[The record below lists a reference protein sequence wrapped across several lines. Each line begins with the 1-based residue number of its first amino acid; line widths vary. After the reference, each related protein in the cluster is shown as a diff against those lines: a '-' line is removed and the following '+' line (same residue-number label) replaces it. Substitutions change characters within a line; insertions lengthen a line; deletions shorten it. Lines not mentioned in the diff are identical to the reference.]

1 MDKARNMPVRGLTK
15 TILSLNLQKKHPMGK
30 KAFVILMILF
40 AAATG
45 CNRYEKTMERAKL
58 LYEQG
63 VVLRSQQLSEQATQC
78 FMQALELTRQCEAT
92 PEKQALEGQLYDNLG
107 SMFFKHNIFDEAF
120 AAHKKALLCFAA
132 VGDTAAMITA
142 WRNSGRDASA
152 MKNYEEVKRCFDT
165 AFSLANLTDNQDM
178 LGDLCLEMGRDY
190 YMPIKSYDTAIVLV
204 NRAMGARLTGND
216 LDIANMTLGIL
227 YYHKRDYE
235 TAKAHLNDAL
245 RSDRA
250 GLKMSAYQTLY
261 AIAYNEH
268 DYKKAMEYQDLFTKN
283 MMLSDEEHN
292 SDAIR
297 QLKADFDLRK
307 HEADLAAQQRQRR
320 TRHWLEAAVALI
332 ALLVVALVVSRRMA
346 ANRLEL
352 EQLKNKQQHDQSRIR
367 QLVAEMEEL
376 VQANDELPHSN
387 DPQQPIDTEA
397 VMQLL
402 QHNKVYTTAME
413 LSEKVTADSFGF
425 ELGNSDWDDFV
436 SLTDMAFYGFTQRL
450 ARQFPKLGK
459 WDMRICC
466 LSKNG
471 FSNQV
476 VSILLDTQLDSYY
489 RRKTRI
495 KHEKMNLGSDDRS
508 FEEIINDI

>member
-1 MDKARNMPVRGLTK
+1 MDKAAIYPFRVLTK
-15 TILSLNLQKKHPMGK
+15 SIIILNLQKKHPMVK
-30 KAFVILMILF
+30 KAFVILMIMF
-40 AAATG
+40 AATTG
-45 CNRYEKTMERAKL
+45 CNRYEKTMDKAKL

-63 VVLRSQQLSEQATQC
+63 VVLRSQQLSERATQC
-78 FMQALELTRQCEAT
+78 FMQALELTRQCDNT
-92 PEKQALEGQLYDNLG
+92 PEKQALEGQLNDNLG
-107 SMFFKHNIFDEAF
+107 SMFFKHSIFDEAF
-120 AAHKKALLCFAA
+120 AAHQEALLCFAA
-132 VGDTAAMITA
+132 VGDTTAMITA

-152 MKNYEEVKRCFDT
+152 MKNFDEAKRCFDT
-165 AFSLANLTDNQDM
+165 AFCLATLTDDQAM

-190 YMPIKSYDTAIVLV
+190 YMPVRSYDTAIILV
-204 NRAMGARLTGND
+204 NRAMSAGLTGND

-227 YYHKRDYE
+227 HYHKRDYE
-235 TAKAHLNDAL
+235 TAKAHLNASL
-245 RSDRA
+245 RSERA

-268 DYKKAMEYQDLFTKN
+268 DYKKAVEYQDLFTKN
-283 MMLSDEEHN
+283 MMQSDEEHD

-297 QLKADFDLRK
+297 QLKADFDLRR
-307 HEADLAAQQRQRR
+307 HEADLKAQQRQRR
-320 TRHWLEAAVALI
+320 TRYWLVAAAALI

-376 VQANDELPHSN
+376 VQANDEMPHGN
-387 DPQQPIDTEA
+387 DQQPIDTEA

-402 QHNKVYTTAME
+402 RHNKVYTTAMA
-413 LSEKVTADSFGF
+413 LSEKVTAGSFSI
-425 ELGNSDWDDFV
+425 ELADSDWDDFV

-476 VSILLDTQLDSYY
+476 ISILLDMQLDSYY

-495 KHEKMNLGSDDRS
+495 KHEKMNLGDDNRS